1 MIKHKTYNRFDK
13 IYKSINN
20 SRVFNTKLGPRCIIM
35 SKNKYEIFIT
45 YNDGDSSEL
54 FHIGVK
60 NNGRIK
66 IYASKIDEHAIFS
79 AIYEIECIL
88 NNKTNKNRDRILE
101 KLFENIEEFS
111 FKDSI
116 FGFTTYR

>member
-1 MIKHKTYNRFDK
+1 MCKRKVYNRFDK
-13 IYKSINN
+13 IYKNINT
-20 SRVFNTKLGPRCIIM
+20 SRVFCTKLGPRCVIM
-35 SKNKYEIFIT
+35 SKNKYEIFMT
-45 YNDGDSSEL
+45 YNDYDNSEL

-60 NNGRIK
+60 TNGRIK

-79 AIYEIECIL
+79 AIYEIENIM
-88 NNKTNKNRDRILE
+88 NNKANKRREDILE